1 MTRNSVEQ
9 SMRSHFSLPIV
20 LGAAVACLAGNA
32 SAEVKALSRA
42 NCIGFINESVTYE
55 RPQFRNFQGSAVT
68 RHIPLGNIE
77 PKHVFGAPNNRHFSW
92 RFYAGDGSDPERMV
106 VHGYHTWVL
115 DGRVFTQSTSAVDC
129 QLLEW

>member
-1 MTRNSVEQ
+1 
-9 SMRSHFSLPIV
+9 MRSNVSLPIV
-20 LGAAVACLAGNA
+20 LGVALACLAGNA
-32 SAEVKALSRA
+32 AAEVKALSRA

-77 PKHVFGAPNNRHFSW
+77 PKHVYGAPSNGLYSW
-92 RFYAGDGSDPERMV
+92 RFRAGDTVDPERMV

-115 DGRVFTQSTSAVDC
+115 GGRVFTQSTSAVDC
-129 QLLEW
+129 QLSEW